1 MSENYRIE
9 NPKDE
14 FRKILHTKLGK
25 ESHEYFGFH
34 GEFRGPEPCKKP
46 ETDRELPPTY
56 LNYYIHSEEYGN
68 LMNSIFYEDVKI
80 DEEYLEKIYF
90 LCINFSCPFKRL
102 PTLNIITK
110 LPLEECTKKVE
121 LGSLI
126 VYPIM
131 FSFAD
136 YDSKKHFKKINEKI
150 NANDEF
156 SNVEALDILF
166 IVSNCKNNQI
176 SALEKV
182 CETVSQMKIRDNTFK
197 ANLKEAMRCIIHEFA
212 ESIDDI
218 KKLEKVIDGNSH

>member
-9 NPKDE
+9 NPKEE
-14 FRKILHTKLGK
+14 FRKILHTKLGR

-34 GEFRGPEPCKKP
+34 GEFRGPEPCEKP

-56 LNYYIHSEEYGN
+56 LNYYVTSEEYGD

-80 DEEYLEKIYF
+80 DEEYLEKIYS
-90 LCINFSCPFKRL
+90 LSINFSCPLKRL

-110 LPLEECTKKVE
+110 LPLDDCTKKVE

-126 VYPIM
+126 VYPIT

-136 YDSKKHFKKINEKI
+136 YDSKDHFKKINEKI
-150 NANDEF
+150 NADEEF

-166 IVSNCKNNQI
+166 IVQNCKTKRQE
-176 SALEKV
+176 ALINV
-182 CETVSQMKIRDNTFK
+182 CKSFNGMKIPDNKFRI
-197 ANLKEAMRCIIHEFA
+197 NLKEAMKYVIHEYA
-212 ESIDDI
+212 ESEDEII
-218 KKLEKVIDGNSH
+218 KLEKSLDRNSH